1 MEQIIN
7 NIITN
12 YINEIFKK
20 ANYQEDIENQDKEK
34 LKKIV
39 LESEDLNENF
49 DQIQKEELNSGKDII
64 FEDAI
69 KEINSKKESLPK
81 WEDTKEYLIEK
92 SEFYMENRLNWPF
105 LPEVKLCKLSHPE
118 YSELETIVHVLIQH
132 IKDKKITEEC
142 KTKEREE
149 ELMEQIEELANKIAQ
164 EYSNKRKS
172 EGKSLIRVNEEK
184 KSWKRYINKKVQIR
198 SILNNSS
205 SNLDIEGES
214 EMYNGV
220 RIILWYAHGH
230 WNQKFKMVLNEDG
243 TVTFSNGDYSINV
256 SDGEAKNGTQINI
269 WETNFS
275 KAQKFYIEEIGNDW
289 FRIHSSI
296 NQNYCI
302 DVNGGCSDNLTKI
315 QLWEKNNSDAQKFK
329 FIDDFD

>member
-1 MEQIIN
+1 MEQIIS
-7 NIITN
+7 NILTN
-12 YINEIFKK
+12 YINEKFKN
-20 ANYQEDIENQDKEK
+20 ANYQEDIEEDIKEK

-39 LESEDLNENF
+39 LESKDLNENNE
-49 DQIQKEELNSGKDII
+49 QTKKEELNSLIRI
-64 FEDAI
+64 FIEDAI

-81 WEDTKEYLIEK
+81 WEYTKEYLIEK
-92 SEFYMENRLNWPF
+92 SEIYMENRLNWPF

-118 YSELETIVHVLIQH
+118 YSELEIIVQVLIQH
-132 IKDKKITEEC
+132 IKDKNITEEC

-149 ELMEQIEELANKIAQ
+149 ELMKIIEELANKIAQ

-172 EGKSLIRVNEEK
+172 EGKSLIRINEEK
-184 KSWKRYINKKVQIR
+184 KSWKRYINKIIQIR

-205 SNLDIEGES
+205 SNLDIEGEN

-230 WNQKFKMVLNEDG
+230 WNQTFKMILNEDG
-243 TVTFSNGDYSINV
+243 TVTFSNGEFSINV
-256 SDGEAKNGTQINI
+256 SDGKAKNGAQINI

-275 KAQKFYIEEIGNDW
+275 KAQKFYLEEIGNDW
-289 FRIHSSI
+289 FRIHSAI

-302 DVNGGCSDNLTKI
+302 DVNGGCYDNLTKI
-315 QLWEKNNSDAQKFK
+315 QLWEKNDSDAQIFK
-329 FIDDFD
+329 FI